1 MEYRS
6 IIEMKKVKQFLV
18 IMMAVLFA
26 ANLTACA
33 NKKTSSSSNEPKSLN
48 VQFVPSS
55 AANKLEARAK
65 PMEKLLSKRLGIP
78 VHVSMSTDYSG
89 LVEAMKSKKVDVGF
103 LPSDAYIMAHK
114 QKAADLLLQAVRY
127 GIKQPGGVTT
137 KKLVNFYRGEILVK
151 KDSAIKTWQDLKG
164 KSISVQDIT
173 SDSGYV
179 FPVAEL
185 KQKGLDVTKSCKV
198 VSVKGADQ
206 GVLNVLNGD
215 TDAAFVFEDARNIV
229 KHDEPD
235 IMTKVV
241 PIYFTKPIPNDTISV
256 ISSMPKNFRK
266 KLAKAFIA
274 IGKSKAGKKIIES
287 VYSHEG
293 YVHAKDSDYDTIRQY
308 NKIMDTIK
316 K

>member
-1 MEYRS
+1 
-6 IIEMKKVKQFLV
+6 MKRAKVKKFLL
-18 IMMAVLFA
+18 AGFLLLFA
-26 ANLTACA
+26 VGLAACSN
-33 NKKTSSSSNEPKSLN
+33 NKQSSKSDGTPKSLN
-48 VQFVPSS
+48 VQFVPSV

-78 VHVSMSTDYSG
+78 VHVSMSTDYNG

-103 LPSDAYIMAHK
+103 LPSDAYVLAHK
-114 QKAADLLLQAVRY
+114 QGAANILLQSVRY
-127 GIKQPGGVTT
+127 GLKQPGGVKTN
-137 KKLVNFYRGEILVK
+137 KLVNYYRSEIVVRK
-151 KDSAIKTWQDLKG
+151 GSSIKSWKDLKG

-185 KQKGLDVTKSCKV
+185 KKKGLDVTKKCKI

-215 TDAAFVFEDARNIV
+215 TDAAFVFEDARNNV
-229 KHDEPD
+229 KNDEPK
-235 IMTKVV
+235 IMSEVV
-241 PIYFTKPIPNDTISV
+241 PIYFSKKIPNDTISV
-256 ISSMPKNFRK
+256 IPSLPKSFQK

-274 IGKSKAGKKIIES
+274 IGKSKEGKKIIEN
-287 VYSHEG
+287 VYNHEG
-293 YVHAKDSDYDTIRQY
+293 YAYAKDSDFDIIREY
-308 NKIMDTIK
+308 NKIIASTK

>member
-1 MEYRS
+1 
-6 IIEMKKVKQFLV
+6 MKISKIKKFLLATCLLLLTFG
-18 IMMAVLFA
+18 I
-26 ANLTACA
+26 TACS
-33 NKKTSSSSNEPKSLN
+33 NNKTSSKTDATPKSLN
-48 VQFVPSS
+48 VQFVPSV

-78 VHVSMSTDYSG
+78 VHVSMSTDYNG

-114 QKAADLLLQAVRY
+114 QGAADLLLQSVRY
-127 GIKQPGGVTT
+127 GIKQPGGVAT
-137 KKLVNFYRGEILVK
+137 KKLVNYYRSEIVVK
-151 KDSAIKTWQDLKG
+151 KGSSIKSWKDLKG

-185 KQKGLDVTKSCKV
+185 KKKGLDVTKSCKI

-215 TDAAFVFEDARNIV
+215 TDAAFVFEDARNNV
-229 KHDEPD
+229 KSDEPK
-235 IMTKVV
+235 IMSQVV
-241 PIYFTKPIPNDTISV
+241 PIYFSQKIPNDTISV
-256 ISSMPKNFRK
+256 IPSLPKAFQK
-266 KLAKAFIA
+266 KLAKAFISIA
-274 IGKSKAGKKIIES
+274 KSKEGKKIIES
-287 VYSHEG
+287 VYNQEG
-293 YVHAKDSDYDTIRQY
+293 YTYAKDSDYDIIRQY
-308 NKIMDTIK
+308 NKIVASTK

>member
-1 MEYRS
+1 MK
-6 IIEMKKVKQFLV
+6 IVKIKKVLIVFFLL
-18 IMMAVLFA
+18 VLTVGTA
-26 ANLTACA
+26 ACSS
-33 NKKTSSSSNEPKSLN
+33 KKSSSNNNSNAPKSLN
-48 VQFVPSS
+48 VQFVPSV

-78 VHVSMSTDYSG
+78 VHVSMSTDYNG

-114 QKAADLLLQAVRY
+114 QGAADLLLQSVRY
-127 GIKQPGGVTT
+127 GIKQPGGVAT
-137 KKLVNFYRGEILVK
+137 KKLVNSYRGEILVK
-151 KDSAIKTWQDLKG
+151 KGSAIKSWKDLKG
-164 KSISVQDIT
+164 KSVSVQDIT

-215 TDAAFVFEDARNIV
+215 TDAAFVFEDARNNV
-229 KHDEPD
+229 KNDEPK
-235 IMTKVV
+235 IMDKVV
-241 PIYFTKPIPNDTISV
+241 PIYFTKRIPNDTISV
-256 ISSMPKNFRK
+256 IPSLPKAFQK

-274 IGKSKAGKKIIES
+274 IGKSKEGKKIIEN
-287 VYSHEG
+287 VYNQEG
-293 YVHAKDSDYDTIRQY
+293 YVYAKDSDYNIIRNY
-308 NKIMDTIK
+308 NKIISSSK